1 MCKLSKN
8 PLDQLNL
15 DLGFQS
21 YWLFYLESLV
31 DLSETPYD
39 HFLLIYKD

>member
-31 DLSETPYD
+31 DLSETLYD
-39 HFLLIYKD
+39 RFFIDL

>member
-1 MCKLSKN
+1 MCKLSEN
-8 PLDQLNL
+8 LLDQLNL

-21 YWLFYLESLV
+21 YWLFYLRSLV

-39 HFLLIYKD
+39 RFLIDL